1 MRKLGPAPAQLPH
14 WWAKVPAVPSVTCWC
29 SSCGRRPILWINLK
43 ATKTR
48 PCLDPDQ
55 NEPTL
60 KWYLPMESI
69 LGYHGMATLLAS
81 AAAVAK
87 SLQSCLTLCDP
98 MDCSPPSCSDQ
109 GIHQARILEWV
120 ATSSSRG
127 SSQPRDQTHVS
138 CVACIG
144 RWMLYHWAT
153 WEDCIYIWLTYS
165 TQIQTIHLIYEHVI
179 GWKYNWRIA
188 EWLSAEKEWAASI

>member
-1 MRKLGPAPAQLPH
+1 MGQNVWKNTILRLCMCVCVCAHVCVYVRVCVCACVCMCVCVCVRAHAHMHLLAQL
-14 WWAKVPAVPSVTCWC
+14 
-29 SSCGRRPILWINLK
+29 
-43 ATKTR
+43 
-48 PCLDPDQ
+48 
-55 NEPTL
+55 
-60 KWYLPMESI
+60 
-69 LGYHGMATLLAS
+69 
-81 AAAVAK
+81 
-87 SLQSCLTLCDP
+87 CLTLCDP
-98 MDCSPPSCSDQ
+98 LDCSPPGSSVH
-109 GIHQARILEWV
+109 GILQARILEWV

-144 RWMLYHWAT
+144 RWILYHWAT

-188 EWLSAEKEWAASI
+188 EWLSAEEEWAASI

>member
-1 MRKLGPAPAQLPH
+1 MERSKL
-14 WWAKVPAVPSVTCWC
+14 PSFPYSTLCPWC
-29 SSCGRRPILWINLK
+29 PGRPSSVVEKNKQHIWRNHTGCYN
-43 ATKTR
+43 T
-48 PCLDPDQ
+48 Q
-55 NEPTL
+55 S
-60 KWYLPMESI
+60 ESD
-69 LGYHGMATLLAS
+69 
-81 AAAVAK
+81 VA
-87 SLQSCLTLCDP
+87 QSCPTLCDP
-98 MDCSPPSCSDQ
+98 LDCSPPGSSVH
-109 GIHQARILEWV
+109 GILQARILEWV
-120 ATSSSRG
+120 VTSSSRG